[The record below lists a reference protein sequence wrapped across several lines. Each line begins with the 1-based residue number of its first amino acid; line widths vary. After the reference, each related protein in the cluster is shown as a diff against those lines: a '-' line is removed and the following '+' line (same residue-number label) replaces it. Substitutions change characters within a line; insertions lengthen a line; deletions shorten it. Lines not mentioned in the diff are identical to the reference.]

1 MRRLN
6 DELEEDQELLPCD
19 VFDMIGG
26 SGSGG

>member
-6 DELEEDQELLPCD
+6 DELDEDQELLPID
-19 VFDMIGG
+19 VFHMIGG